1 MEEAQKRNKSQKL
14 EKLAFLV
21 YWFVIVLALGWIS
34 RGLGKKIEAQSCNIP
49 TTVDTTIE
57 VTPTSSDN
65 VIDCSGQDITV
76 VNGGKIIVHS
86 YKTSDADVNNDGGAI
101 IKVNNLT
108 IEAGGEITADGEGY
122 APGDS
127 EPVNAQE
134 SNGYAGGSG
143 GGYGGA
149 GGIGNTPGGSG
160 NVPGTPGTTAGD
172 KESPLLLGGAGG
184 NTAGGGEGGKGGGAI
199 KIEASG
205 TVEINGRISAN
216 GTDGTIAPDSQT
228 AGGGGAGGSVWIIGD
243 ILTGNGTVEAK
254 GGGTD
259 ATANYIGGGGGGGRV
274 VLMALSS
281 TSFSGTID
289 VSGGHGSQDGGVGTI
304 MGPGVKPADPTVTKV
319 YETKL
324 DNYGHPVA
332 GTVNRE
338 VPYQGYT
345 QKKDLTFAS
354 DMHGDTIHLEIEVR
368 KVTESFTGTPTHV
381 QSGWDTSKDCTGMP
395 TSGDFDIGS
404 YCGYVVVNGLATSVQ
419 YKWRARVVSDKGFK
433 SNWVDVGTNG
443 INDPDF
449 SISGPLDTILISAG
463 NNQTGIVGQQ
473 LPVDPKVQAVDAN
486 GIPVPLDEGYTWQV
500 TEGGG
505 GLANVQT
512 TTDANGF
519 LTAEWTL
526 GTVAGS
532 NNQKLTVSKGDV
544 NTQLVASADPGPIY
558 GYEIDTGD
566 IINWPTNT
574 GFTYKVTAV
583 DQYGNKTNSNATLT
597 VTPVKSNDVTT
608 PGVGTLSPSSITL
621 TNGEVTINDATYT
634 DQESIKIQV
643 KDSNNRVGYSKSILF
658 VDPNG
663 TNCPAIT
670 IDRDQTW
677 DASTVSG
684 GVFDC
689 RGLGTLTVKGGYTLT
704 LKSYDNGDNDWG
716 NDYGVTILADDMVIE
731 GGGVVSGDELGYQG
745 SRGPGHRVDG
755 GASYGGYGIDEVQ
768 PYGSAYEPAELGSAA
783 PSEWYGHWTY
793 AGGGGAMKLEV
804 GGEMRIDGT
813 ITAVG
818 AEAADGLNHSGST
831 GGAIWIDTGVLSGGG
846 VIRADGGGSNKGG
859 SGGRIAIYYSTDNS
873 DILNTIGTVDPHVHA
888 WGGNGA
894 ASGTIYVEHK
904 GVDVSHGGL
913 LYIDNNGHDWR
924 SAALVPDT
932 YNFSKLILKRYG
944 HLRILGNDTVFEVAS
959 GQVEGDNTKPRLEV
973 EGTFKSGDS
982 LVIDGF
988 DLNVLGEI
996 ELGSDTSQASV
1007 QIGGTNAG
1015 GMTLYA
1021 HTWAHDVSNQYKFGD
1036 ITVKGNGVLT
1046 LVSYDNGD
1054 NDWGNDYG
1062 VTVEVTNDMV
1072 IESGGMVSGDELGYQ
1087 GSRGPGHRVDGGA
1100 SYGGYGIDE
1109 VQPYGSAYEPAE
1121 LGSAAPSEWY
1131 GHWTYAGGGGAMKL
1145 EVGGEMRIDGTITAV
1160 GAEAADGLNHS
1171 GSTGGA
1177 IWIDTGVLSGGGVI
1191 RADGGGSNK
1200 GGSGGRIAIYYST
1213 DNSDILNT
1221 IGTVDPHVHAWGG
1234 NGAASG
1240 TIYVEHKGVD
1250 VSHGGLLYID
1260 NNGHDWRSAALVPD
1274 TYNFSKLILKRYGH
1288 LRILGNDTVF
1298 EVASGQVEGDNTK
1311 PRLEVEGTIKSASP
1325 FTVDGFDLVVL
1336 GDIQLGDSNENS
1348 TLILGGNIGG
1358 KMSLFAHTWA
1368 HNAANGYKFKEIDIK
1383 TDSTLFLWSYD
1394 NGDTDWSNDYGITL
1408 EAVNINIE
1416 ASGSLSGYAL
1426 GYRGM
1431 HGPGH
1436 DWGASHGGY
1445 ADGTASYGDMFEPF
1459 ELGSG
1464 SGVDRI
1470 GGAGGSAIKLIV
1482 TDELRNDGE
1491 ITVDGEDKCDDYDAG
1506 AGGSLWLDINVLSGS
1521 GTLTADGGRD
1531 SCGSY
1536 GYQHGA
1542 GGRIAIYYYTDDSDI
1557 LSTLGTDNPKVH
1569 AWAGQGYGG
1578 NSGTGPGTIYIEH
1591 KGVDPHHGGSLY
1603 IDNNGNTGRAQD
1615 LEPREYTFHNV
1626 YIGSGTY
1633 MKIKSDINAVPQGEE
1648 HPVTGR
1654 GPVLNITGD
1663 FTLASGAVLDGTGE
1677 GFPAGLGYGAGQNG
1691 IGNGGGAGG
1700 SHGGK
1705 GGRGQDDGVNGE
1717 ADSGDTYGHQL
1728 QPFTIGSGGGN
1739 GGTGNLGGAGGS
1751 AIAIIALGKYNPTTN
1766 EYDYG
1771 NVTIHGTIRVNGAD
1785 GRIGSPG
1792 GGGGAGGSIL
1802 IEANSCAID
1811 GVLEARGGR
1820 GGESDYDG
1828 GGGGGGRISPLY
1840 AKGPCVVEN
1849 GTFDV
1854 SGGEPVNP
1862 SAYHAQ
1868 AGQVGTMPPAPNT
1881 IPIPPRDK
1889 RQYAVYGTNSV
1900 EIPLGAVITTTSVEL
1915 EADVYDVGATSTNP
1929 KHLKLQFE
1937 LKKVGEAFDGS
1948 TGIYDSNVIT
1958 FTGGDP
1964 ARLRVNISN
1973 LDFGQSYKWRVR
1985 AVNADNG
1992 IVTPWVEYGDNGD
2005 TADFTISTVKSLSL
2019 EANKLT
2025 VDLDEPISLTVKAL
2039 NAVGSVDDSYRGQV
2053 HFSSTAS
2060 NVTLPADYTF
2070 VSEDNG
2076 EHVFTNSLVFHEVG
2090 TFTVKVE
2097 DAVNPTLYDTV
2108 DITVRPPASPFVSI
2122 GADKVQVQPGDPV
2135 ELIWLTGYVT
2145 NPRIDPDIGAVDPS
2159 GHTTVVF
2166 NQVGQYTYTITGDT
2180 YDGGQ
2185 LTSSVTIFVGEQQAT
2200 GTVYVTQPVYIT
2212 QTVTVTVP
2220 VTVTITP
2227 SITSVPSATT
2237 TPTTV
2242 YVKPG
2247 EGNQESR
2254 VCPIIKSFGANKTK
2268 VTKDEKVKLSWNVEN
2283 AKQVSIN
2290 ILGKDLP
2297 LTGNSEV
2304 LLERTT
2310 TVRLTA
2316 VRGDCTRE
2324 QTIIVKVVDKHCDYI
2339 GWLLLVALLVW
2350 DALSIPLGGL
2360 AGNIWLVVFLLV
2372 NKLLKNKRIRG
2383 SVLDIDSK
2391 EPLSGII
2398 VELWEVNKN
2407 KLVDVEIT
2415 DANGSFQFAVGN
2427 GDYVLKVANKDYVFP
2442 PASKKLEGL
2451 EGIYGNVYVGEVIK
2465 PQAGQQIDMLVEVKD
2480 KDAMY
2485 RYRGFGDYLAEV
2497 NVKWFTWPV
2506 IVSLVLYGI
2515 GLLYSVYVLIMWPL
2529 VCNGVLLLAWIL
2541 IGVVKVIGLVKKP
2554 RYIQKA
2560 QYLQYMLGKQL

>member
-944 HLRILGNDTVFEVAS
+944 HLRV
-959 GQVEGDNTKPRLEV
+959 
-973 EGTFKSGDS
+973 
-982 LVIDGF
+982 
-988 DLNVLGEI
+988 
-996 ELGSDTSQASV
+996 
-1007 QIGGTNAG
+1007 
-1015 GMTLYA
+1015 
-1021 HTWAHDVSNQYKFGD
+1021 
-1036 ITVKGNGVLT
+1036 
-1046 LVSYDNGD
+1046 
-1054 NDWGNDYG
+1054 
-1062 VTVEVTNDMV
+1062 
-1072 IESGGMVSGDELGYQ
+1072 
-1087 GSRGPGHRVDGGA
+1087 
-1100 SYGGYGIDE
+1100 
-1109 VQPYGSAYEPAE
+1109 
-1121 LGSAAPSEWY
+1121 
-1131 GHWTYAGGGGAMKL
+1131 
-1145 EVGGEMRIDGTITAV
+1145 
-1160 GAEAADGLNHS
+1160 
-1171 GSTGGA
+1171 
-1177 IWIDTGVLSGGGVI
+1177 
-1191 RADGGGSNK
+1191 
-1200 GGSGGRIAIYYST
+1200 
-1213 DNSDILNT
+1213 
-1221 IGTVDPHVHAWGG
+1221 
-1234 NGAASG
+1234 
-1240 TIYVEHKGVD
+1240 
-1250 VSHGGLLYID
+1250 
-1260 NNGHDWRSAALVPD
+1260 
-1274 TYNFSKLILKRYGH
+1274 
-1288 LRILGNDTVF
+1288 LGNDTVF